1 MPPVSTARGASRV
14 REHVVPVL
22 YFVQVHLL
30 CATLV
35 ACGAWALTSL
45 PGASVTTKFWVWTAA
60 SLNFALPVG
69 GFIDRFGA
77 ADFPGARQVGSLA
90 AFDLRLAQHP
100 LLAALLCA
108 LWLSGAILMLLRLAV
123 RIVRERHERGRDAL
137 GAPDF
142 HVRGVPVHITAGR
155 RGPAVYGMVR
165 TRICLPAGME
175 GLLSRRELDAVLL
188 HEVTHAKRR
197 DNLLGLIHEVAQC
210 LLWFHPLLWLAGA
223 RLALYRELSCDESV
237 LRASQGRWLVS
248 ALAKL
253 AAPESSLVLRSAATS
268 LVSRRLDRLLAPA
281 APAANRL
288 LNGLLLVGFS
298 VLLLSAV
305 LLTVAHTACCLVP
318 VA

>member
-1 MPPVSTARGASRV
+1 MRPASAARRASRV
-14 REHVVPVL
+14 SEHLAPAL

-35 ACGAWALTSL
+35 ALGAWALTSL
-45 PGASVTTKFWVWTAA
+45 RRASVTAKFWVWTAT

-77 ADFPGARQVGSLA
+77 AEFPGARQLTPLA

-100 LLAALLCA
+100 LLEALLCA
-108 LWLSGAILMLLRLAV
+108 LWLSGAVLMLLRLAV
-123 RIVRERHERGRDAL
+123 RILCERRERGRDAP
-137 GAPDF
+137 GVPDF
-142 HVRGVPVHITAGR
+142 RVQGVPVHITAR
-155 RGPAVYGMVR
+155 CRSPAVHGMVR
-165 TRICLPAGME
+165 TRICLPAGLE
-175 GLLSRRELDAVLL
+175 CLLSPRELDAVLL
-188 HEVTHAKRR
+188 HEVTHARRR

-210 LLWFHPLLWLAGA
+210 VLWFHPLLWITGA

-237 LRASQGRWLVS
+237 LRKNHGRLLVS

-253 AAPESSLVLRSAATS
+253 AGPESSLVLRSAATS

-281 APAANRL
+281 MPAANRL
-288 LNGLLLVGFS
+288 VNGLLLAGFS

>member
-1 MPPVSTARGASRV
+1 MRPASITRGTSGV
-14 REHVVPVL
+14 REHLAPAL
-22 YFVQVHLL
+22 YFLQVHLL
-30 CATLV
+30 YATLV
-35 ACGAWALTSL
+35 AFGAWALTPL
-45 PGASVTTKFWVWTAA
+45 RRASVTAKFWVWTAA

-77 ADFPGARQVGSLA
+77 TDFPGARQLGPLA
-90 AFDLRLAQHP
+90 AFDLKLAQHP

-108 LWLSGAILMLLRLAV
+108 LWLSGAVLMLARLAV
-123 RIVRERHERGRDAL
+123 RIVRERRERGRDAL

-142 HVRGVPVHITAGR
+142 RVRGVPVHITAGC
-155 RGPAVYGMVR
+155 RGPAVHGIVR
-165 TRICLPAGME
+165 TRICLPPGME
-175 GLLSRRELDAVLL
+175 DLLSRRELDAVLL

-210 LLWFHPLLWLAGA
+210 VLWFHPLLWITGA

-237 LRASQGRWLVS
+237 LSASHGRLLVS

-253 AAPESSLVLRSAATS
+253 AGPESSLVLRSAATS

-281 APAANRL
+281 MPAADRL
-288 LNGLLLVGFS
+288 INGLLLAGFS

-305 LLTVAHTACCLVP
+305 LLTVAHTACCLVS

>member
-1 MPPVSTARGASRV
+1 MGPASAALGASRV
-14 REHVVPVL
+14 REHLAPAL

-30 CATLV
+30 YATLV
-35 ACGAWALTSL
+35 AFGAWALTSL
-45 PGASVTTKFWVWTAA
+45 RGASVTTKFWIWTAA

-77 ADFPGARQVGSLA
+77 ADFPGARQLGSLA

-108 LWLSGAILMLLRLAV
+108 LWLSGAVLMLLRLAV
-123 RIVRERHERGRDAL
+123 RIVSERRGRDVL

-142 HVRGVPVHITAGR
+142 RVQGVPVHITAGR

-165 TRICLPAGME
+165 TRICLPVGIE
-175 GLLSRRELDAVLL
+175 GLLSQRELDAVLL

-197 DNLLGLIHEVAQC
+197 DNLLGLIHEIAQC
-210 LLWFHPLLWLAGA
+210 VLWFHPLLWLTGA

-237 LRASQGRWLVS
+237 LSASEGRLLVS
-248 ALAKL
+248 ALAKI
-253 AAPESSLVLRSAATS
+253 AGSESSFVLCSAATS

-281 APAANRL
+281 MPAANRL
-288 LNGLLLVGFS
+288 FNALLLAGFS
-298 VLLLSAV
+298 VLLLSAL